1 MEELKNHIYDEH
13 NSLHCMLVGNYYI
26 PDLELPEETLPIGI
40 WGRMHKDYLEQYH
53 PALCNELILSGK
65 LWTYLED
72 LNEQAQNR
80 LDCIIVQMKEAEGIT
95 EELKS
100 QDQMEWVRSMNS
112 IRSRA
117 EEIILQELIYKEDAV

>member
-1 MEELKNHIYDEH
+1 MEHLPKKTSENGIGYT
-13 NSLHCMLVGNYYI
+13 LVGDYYI
-26 PDLELPEETLPIGI
+26 PDLQLPEESRPIGI

-53 PALCNELILSGK
+53 PAQYNDLILSGR
-65 LWTYLED
+65 LWTYLAD

-80 LDCIIVQMKEAEGIT
+80 LGCIIVQMKEAEGIT

-117 EEIILQELIYKEDAV
+117 EEIILRELIYKEDAV